1 MAPSAARTSPHP
13 PALYGPPPHPPG
25 PRWGHR
31 PARTR
36 SSPRGAPCGSPWPC
50 PTTRSSW
57 THRSKWSRRSSGRP
71 RAVSPQHEHVAG
83 TASGQRGRHYLGE
96 GQEGSRR
103 AARRPS
109 WRRTPRKQERA
120 AFVEPDGNN
129 EDVRDGAREYR
140 QRADDSGCTHATLA
154 SSATVTTMRSS
165 TLEKDATTSTGPD
178 DKSTRPQD
186 MLPASKAVSVSTT
199 RAKAA
204 HLTKEWPSTQA
215 REPPREVQ
223 QT

>member
-1 MAPSAARTSPHP
+1 MQF
-13 PALYGPPPHPPG
+13 
-25 PRWGHR
+25 
-31 PARTR
+31 TR
-36 SSPRGAPCGSPWPC
+36 SITTSLAPFADRVGGITEAKDMKARGGQPGARGGA
-50 PTTRSSW
+50 
-57 THRSKWSRRSSGRP
+57 GR
-71 RAVSPQHEHVAG
+71 
-83 TASGQRGRHYLGE
+83 
-96 GQEGSRR
+96 
-103 AARRPS
+103 
-109 WRRTPRKQERA
+109 RKQERA

-140 QRADDSGCTHATLA
+140 QRADDSGCFHATLA

-165 TLEKDATTSTGPD
+165 TPEKDATTSTGPD

>member
-1 MAPSAARTSPHP
+1 MRFPRSMSMSLAPLADSVD
-13 PALYGPPPHPPG
+13 GI
-25 PRWGHR
+25 
-31 PARTR
+31 
-36 SSPRGAPCGSPWPC
+36 
-50 PTTRSSW
+50 
-57 THRSKWSRRSSGRP
+57 
-71 RAVSPQHEHVAG
+71 
-83 TASGQRGRHYLGE
+83 YLGE

-165 TLEKDATTSTGPD
+165 TPEKDATTSTGPD
-178 DKSTRPQD
+178 DKSTRPQHVPLKQD
-186 MLPASKAVSVSTT
+186 MLPASKAVMVSATT
-199 RAKAA
+199 AKAA
-204 HLTKEWPSTQA
+204 HLTKESPSTQA
-215 REPPREVQ
+215 LSAGSACATHHAQRGHRFSQ
-223 QT
+223 HR